1 MQKSTRP
8 GLIFFCISL
17 LFLACTIRSGY
28 LVDTTFIP
36 RYTLLA
42 LLLLVAT
49 STGSSL
55 AGILKNKTF
64 LLLFILFYGWNL
76 LSAVWSVDM
85 AEAIVQAQLVFL
97 SLALFLVV
105 SGHVANYPEFEKL
118 FIKTHLLVL
127 LFSFALAFY
136 KMSLLHFYD
145 PYKIISVCAN
155 NNLYS
160 GFLLISL
167 PLIIAGYKMFRGT
180 WRYISIAAGIGALFF
195 IIIIQ
200 SRAAYLGTIAA
211 FIILLVLL
219 LMRFRST
226 CSKRNM
232 LTLIISVIILAG
244 SIFIFTIS
252 LDKTRRQYF
261 LQKIMVWEY
270 FRSYDELQA
279 KKIRELRD
287 PGDHTKMGPFDFSEE
302 YYSNANWRVIFWQKS
317 MGLIKE
323 RPLTGVGAGNWRLT
337 VASMAS
343 PPNPEHTL
351 RNFTYSEPHNEWIR
365 ILSELGITGLLLA
378 LLLFFLPPL
387 FLIYRILSGRDKP
400 PVETLIYAS
409 FILGFYLF
417 AAFDFP
423 LRRVEHNILLWSIFA
438 FMLNKCPLPEPS
450 ATFHLSSFICLSAI
464 RSSVIRHLP
473 SAIRFSVIC
482 LSLLTLILAAVRLR
496 SEHYTLLMFRNEKKN
511 DSAVI
516 DYSRRAENQL
526 YHVTPNTLPVAW
538 FEGVALYRR
547 GEDSLAGACFQR
559 ALRYTPYEVRVM
571 NDYAATLFRLGRNED
586 AIRSLK
592 TALLIDPHFDDARFN
607 LGALYYLTGNVD
619 SARAEIERCRE
630 SERKRDFVKEMQKQ
644 E

>member
-1 MQKSTRP
+1 MQKSTRA
-8 GLIFFCISL
+8 GLILFCFSL
-17 LFLACTIRSGY
+17 LFLACTLRSGY

-42 LLLLVAT
+42 LLLLIVTA
-49 STGSSL
+49 TGSSL
-55 AGILKNKTF
+55 AGILKNKYF
-64 LLLFILFYGWNL
+64 LLIFLLFYGWSL
-76 LSAVWSVDM
+76 LSMLWSIDP
-85 AEAIVQAQLVFL
+85 AEAIVHAQLVFL

-105 SGHVANYPEFEKL
+105 AGLVTRYPDFEKL
-118 FIKTHLLVL
+118 FIKTHLFVL

-136 KMSLLHFYD
+136 KMSLLPFYD

-167 PLIIAGYKMFRGT
+167 PLVFAGYKMFRGP
-180 WRYISIAAGIGALFF
+180 WRYISITTGIGALFF

-200 SRAAYLGTIAA
+200 SRAAYLGTITA
-211 FIILLVLL
+211 FFILLVLL
-219 LMRFRST
+219 LLRFRT
-226 CSKRNM
+226 AFSKRNI
-232 LTLIISVIILAG
+232 LTLLISVMILAG
-244 SIFIFTIS
+244 SIFIFTLN

-317 MGLIKE
+317 MGLIAG
-323 RPLTGVGAGNWRLT
+323 RPFTGVGAGNWRLT
-337 VASMAS
+337 VASVAS

-365 ILSELGITGLLLA
+365 ILSESGITGLLLA

-387 FLIYRILSGRDKP
+387 FIIYRILSGRDKP

-409 FILGFYLF
+409 FILGFFLF

-438 FMLNKCPLPEPS
+438 FMLNKSPLPEPS
-450 ATFHLSSFICLSAI
+450 AIFHLSSFIRLSVI

-473 SAIRFSVIC
+473 SAIRLSVIC
-482 LSLLTLILAAVRLR
+482 LSLLTLTLSAVRLR
-496 SEHYTLLMFRNEKKN
+496 SEHFTLLMFRNEKKN

-516 DYSRRAENQL
+516 ECSRRAENLL

-538 FEGVALYRR
+538 FEGVASYHR
-547 GEDSLAGACFQR
+547 GEDSLAGVCFRR

-571 NDYAATLFRLGRNED
+571 NDYAATLFRLGRTEE

-592 TALLIDPHFDDARFN
+592 TALLIDPYFDDARFN
-607 LGALYYLTGNVD
+607 LGALYYLTGNVA

-630 SERKRDFVKEMQKQ
+630 SEKKRGFLEEMAN
-644 E
+644 